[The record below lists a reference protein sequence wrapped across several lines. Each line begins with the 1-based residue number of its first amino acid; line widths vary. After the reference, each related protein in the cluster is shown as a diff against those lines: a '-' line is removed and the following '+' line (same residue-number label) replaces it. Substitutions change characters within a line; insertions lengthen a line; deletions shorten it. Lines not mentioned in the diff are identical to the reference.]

1 MNSNTSVLSVSH
13 VSVMYQKN
21 RVLHDI
27 CFSINRG
34 ACVGIVGPNGAG
46 KSSLLKTIME
56 IIPRSNGTVSF
67 FGAPLSKERKRI
79 AYVSQ
84 RSSIDW
90 DFPITVFEVALM
102 GCYVH
107 LGWFKRPCEKEKNA
121 TWQALQHVGM
131 ESYAHQP
138 IGLLSG
144 GQQQRVFLAR
154 ALVQDA
160 DLYIM
165 DEPFA
170 GIDMA
175 TEHMMVAL
183 FKQLCAQGK
192 TVIVVH
198 HDLYSLDR
206 YFDTLVVLNK
216 SVVAYGTVSEVLQTD
231 AVCVAYGRA
240 MSCFPHHCLYR
251 TPKENR

>member
-1 MNSNTSVLSVSH
+1 MNNNDTVLSVSH
-13 VSVMYQKN
+13 LSVMYQKN
-21 RVLHDI
+21 RVLQDV
-27 CFSINRG
+27 CFSLNRG

-46 KSSLLKTIME
+46 KSSLLKSIMD
-56 IIPRSNGTVSF
+56 IIPRVNGTVSF
-67 FGAPLSKERKRI
+67 FGSTLAKERKRI

-84 RSSIDW
+84 RSSVDW
-90 DFPITVFEVALM
+90 DFPITVFDVALM
-102 GCYVH
+102 GSYVH
-107 LGWFKRPCEKEKNA
+107 LGWFKRPAEKEKHA

-131 ESYAHQP
+131 TSYAHQP

-170 GIDMA
+170 GIDMV
-175 TEHMMVAL
+175 TEFMMVTL

-192 TVIVVH
+192 TIIIVH

-216 SVVAYGTVSEVLQTD
+216 SVVACGAVNKVLQTD
-231 AVCVAYGRA
+231 AVCTAYGRA
-240 MSCFPHHCLYR
+240 MNCFPHTCLYG
-251 TPKENR
+251 T